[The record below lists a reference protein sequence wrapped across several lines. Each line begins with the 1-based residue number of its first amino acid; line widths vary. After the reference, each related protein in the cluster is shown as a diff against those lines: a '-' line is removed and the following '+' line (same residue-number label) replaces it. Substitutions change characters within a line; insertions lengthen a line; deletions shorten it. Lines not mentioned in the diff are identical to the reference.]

1 VASTCRAAALAAV
14 LWAAG
19 CATPDGGSNVPRAGE
34 DGKAEEPSSKS
45 AHARGGVLDAE
56 TARAETE
63 RILEGIAKARNL
75 ELTKRVEVDVVDKAQ
90 VRGFVR
96 ANLYE
101 HMTREEFELQGRIAS
116 AMGVIPVGSDPE
128 AIFLDM
134 LEEGILG
141 YYDPKTKTLFIG
153 DFVPPFMLSRVV
165 GHEIAH
171 GLQDMHVDLA
181 KHQAPLDHRSD
192 AASARTFLI
201 EGEAEAAYY
210 AWVSGADGL
219 SSIDDAV
226 FDAMGNQALDY
237 AKAASEYPV
246 LARDLQMPYADG
258 AATVVRLVIAKG
270 WPAVDALWKD
280 LPTTSEQML
289 HLDKLLAREPAKP
302 VRLDAAALEQAT
314 SMKTVWFDELGEASL
329 LAMLADAEPSTIA
342 RAAAKGWGGG
352 QLLALADPAE
362 PESAPTIVAAL
373 VWDTPEDAAEFE
385 VAFAKYLDTA
395 TPKGTFIARRR
406 DAVVFGTNVPE
417 RIATKPLVAA
427 AWGALSHA
435 PQGLRA
441 RTKGGNT

>member
-1 VASTCRAAALAAV
+1 VVSTCRAAALVAV
-14 LWAAG
+14 LFAAG
-19 CATPDGGSNVPRAGE
+19 CATPGAGSNVPRAGE
-34 DGKAEEPSSKS
+34 DGNSAGDASSKS
-45 AHARGGVLDAE
+45 PGERGGVLDAE

-75 ELTKRVEVDVVDKAQ
+75 ELTKSVEVDVVAKAEI
-90 VRGFVR
+90 REFAR
-96 ANLYE
+96 ASLYE
-101 HMTREEFELQGRIAS
+101 HNTREEFELQGRIAA

-128 AIFLDM
+128 TVFLDL
-134 LEEGILG
+134 LEDGILG
-141 YYDPKTKTLFIG
+141 YYDPKRKTLFIG

-181 KHQAPLDHRSD
+181 KHQTPLPHRSD

-210 AWVSGADGL
+210 AWVSGTDGL
-219 SSIDDAV
+219 TSIDDAV

-237 AKAASEYPV
+237 AKAASDYPV

-314 SMKTVWFDELGEASL
+314 SMKLVWFDELGEASL

-342 RAAAKGWGGG
+342 RAAATGWGGG
-352 QLLALADPAE
+352 HLLALADPAE
-362 PESAPTIVAAL
+362 PESAPTIVAAV

-385 VAFAKYLDTA
+385 VTFAKYLDTT

-427 AWGALSHA
+427 TWAALS
-435 PQGLRA
+435 RS
-441 RTKGGNT
+441 KGGNT